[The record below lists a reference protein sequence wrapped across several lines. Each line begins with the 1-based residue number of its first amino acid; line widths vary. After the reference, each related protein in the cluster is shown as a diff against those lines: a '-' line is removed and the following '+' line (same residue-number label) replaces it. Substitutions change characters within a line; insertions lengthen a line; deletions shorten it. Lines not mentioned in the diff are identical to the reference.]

1 MKKLRSKIYIYK
13 FARGND
19 FVSSYGDIPSGFNE
33 LVERVARE
41 VAHDIKKE

>member
-1 MKKLRSKIYIYK
+1 MKRLRPKIYIYK

-19 FVSSYGDIPSGFNE
+19 FINSYGDIPNGFNE

-41 VAHDIKKE
+41 VARNIKNE